1 MWEKPRC
8 APPKEKIGAE
18 KGSEKVQMDY
28 ENPL

>member
-18 KGSEKVQMDY
+18 KGSEKVPVDY
-28 ENPL
+28 EDPL